1 MNKEWK
7 NWSIEQTKEFQEE
20 FVEWYERE
28 KRNLPWRYNHDPYR
42 IWISEIMLQ
51 QTRVDTVIDYF
62 YRFMEW
68 FPTIEELANAP
79 EEKLLKAWEG
89 LGYYSRAR
97 NIQAAAKQIMSEFG
111 GEMPQTVAEISS
123 LKGIGPYTTGAI
135 ASIAFD
141 LPEPAIDG
149 NVMRVVSRLFCIEED
164 IAKASSR
171 KVFDE
176 AVRSIID
183 EEHPGE
189 FNQAFMDLG
198 SAICTP
204 TSPKCEICPIQSFC
218 LANKRGIQTNFPVK
232 TKKAKPK
239 DVYYVAAAI
248 QDQAGSFYLEKRTSQ
263 KLLADMWTFPLV
275 EVTLERYQELQQE
288 WASVVDN
295 QPNLFD
301 ELLVAEKQIDLPF
314 AHQETVVWQKRHL
327 GEVVH
332 VFSHLKW
339 HVLLF
344 YGRATSRTNQLLP
357 ETEAAL
363 WTDEAKFAQ
372 FVFPKVQMKLVE
384 QLEKNRNNSNPS

>member
-1 MNKEWK
+1 MNKEWQ
-7 NWSIEQTKEFQEE
+7 NWSTEQTKEFQEE

-218 LANKRGIQTNFPVK
+218 LANKRGIQANFPVK
-232 TKKAKPK
+232 TKKGKPK

-384 QLEKNRNNSNPS
+384 QLEKNRNNRNPS

>member
-1 MNKEWK
+1 MNKEWE
-7 NWSIEQTKEFQEE
+7 NWSTEQTKEFQKK
-20 FVEWYERE
+20 FIEWYERE
-28 KRNLPWRYNHDPYR
+28 KRNLPWRYNRDPYR

-68 FPTIEELANAP
+68 FPTIEALANAP

-111 GEMPQTVAEISS
+111 GKMPQTVAEISS

-149 NVMRVVSRLFCIEED
+149 NVMRVVSRLFCIEDD

-204 TSPKCEICPIQSFC
+204 TSPKCESCPIQSFC
-218 LANKRGIQTNFPVK
+218 LANERGIQTNFPVK

-288 WASVVDN
+288 WASAIDN
-295 QPNLFD
+295 QPSLFD
-301 ELLVAEKQIDLPF
+301 ELLIAEEQRNLPF

-344 YGRATSRTNQLLP
+344 YGRATNVTTQLLP
-357 ETEAAL
+357 ESEATL
-363 WTDEAKFAQ
+363 WIEEAKFAQ
-372 FVFPKVQMKLVE
+372 FVFPKVQMKLVD